1 VLVSDLI
8 DEYADYDSFA
18 REWHADTL
26 ANRDVTLAEARE
38 RDLLNEQ
45 DTRHLWKLL
54 GLVDEKNVFVQL
66 PEWLVKEKVTDAHR
80 SVPTTFVGRISHETE
95 AAVLFEDSV
104 PARRLMHPAQ
114 RIHSIEHGIEN
125 TPVDSDRRTRLND
138 QLQAAYRKFETQDG
152 APYLSDEWL
161 PKSQIIVTI
170 RRTE

>member
-1 VLVSDLI
+1 
-8 DEYADYDSFA
+8 
-18 REWHADTL
+18 
-26 ANRDVTLAEARE
+26 
-38 RDLLNEQ
+38 
-45 DTRHLWKLL
+45 
-54 GLVDEKNVFVQL
+54 VDEKNVFVQL

-161 PKSQIIVTI
+161 TKSQIIVTI